1 MSGPLHITDAKFEE
15 MIQTLP
21 NPVVTSNGAAKF
33 LTVGTVTYTTPL
45 VTRAVT
51 P

>member
-1 MSGPLHITDAKFEE
+1 MSGPKRITDAKFEE
-15 MIQTLP
+15 MVQRLP

-45 VTRAVT
+45 VTRGVA
-51 P
+51 